1 MLGKVSKTKF
11 LGLLLVLTALAVVMA
26 CGSEDPT
33 ARPTAA
39 PTATDAMMMTP
50 EATDAMMMTPEATDA
65 MMMTPEATD
74 AMMMTPEATDA
85 MMMTPEATEAMMM
98 TPEATEAMMMT
109 PEATEAMMMPTDSMM
124 MMDKEEIIFHNGNW
138 GSNFIN
144 NAVAMYILDTGY
156 GYPVREVVTGTNI
169 MKVTLPEGDVHVAM
183 ELWRVNI
190 PVWYDDF
197 VVEAGTVVDLAGTT
211 DPSIR
216 LDEGAKGQSI
226 SFGGQGT
233 YVPTYVIEGDAERGI
248 EASAPDLS
256 SVADLVNYIDVFA
269 DPSSP
274 GKGRIFNC
282 PDSWACS
289 KRNASNWSAQGLAD
303 GFNFIGPGDGTA
315 LKATIASAYIDG
327 EPFLAYYWEPTDIV
341 NTRDLTLLEEPAWT
355 KECKDAIDAAVKET
369 PYVSEIGCG
378 YPVGDVHTAVHVSL
392 TERAPEAVELL
403 ANVFLGD
410 SVLGDLELWK
420 AENEEAEWIDVAI
433 KYLQENRDVW
443 TTWITGDHAADI
455 IAMVDAELA
464 REG

>member
-74 AMMMTPEATDA
+74 AMMMTPEATD
-85 MMMTPEATEAMMM
+85 AMMM

>member
-39 PTATDAMMMTP
+39 PT
-50 EATDAMMMTPEATDA
+50 ATDAMMMTPEATDA

-355 KECKDAIDAAVKET
+355 KECQDAIDAAVKET